1 MQIYAEFLI
10 YSTHTT
16 MDQYTLI
23 LPWNKYFNLLASTQ
37 NADLENLKIFHAFTW
52 CLLGRHITDNLDPG
66 RVQTFATS
74 RIEGKKYSKK
84 KRNPHYV
91 LFLVSCTHQHT
102 FSLTSI
108 FGMLSHYSSESQLR
122 ELLRLAPPIG
132 ISQTMDDL
140 GFSWGYLSW
149 GGGADHNLHDHV
161 VQMFIQEDDLKWSE
175 KCLGLF

>member
-1 MQIYAEFLI
+1 MHSHGVCWADISLITWTLVEFKL
-10 YSTHTT
+10 
-16 MDQYTLI
+16 
-23 LPWNKYFNLLASTQ
+23 LP
-37 NADLENLKIFHAFTW
+37 H
-52 CLLGRHITDNLDPG
+52 LGLR
-66 RVQTFATS
+66 
-74 RIEGKKYSKK
+74 EKKYSKK

-91 LFLVSCTHQHT
+91 LILVSCTHQHT

-161 VQMFIQEDDLKWSE
+161 VQMFIQEDDLK
-175 KCLGLF
+175 